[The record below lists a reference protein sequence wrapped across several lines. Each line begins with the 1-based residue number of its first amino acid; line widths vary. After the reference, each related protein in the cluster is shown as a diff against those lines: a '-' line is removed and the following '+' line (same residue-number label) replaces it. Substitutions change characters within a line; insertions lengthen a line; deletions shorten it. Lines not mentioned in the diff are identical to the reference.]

1 MLSKWKTCTYF
12 LDIPSDTFIS
22 HTFHIFNGVSLHLH
36 FCKAVEICPS
46 AIGSIVL
53 LTVSKDE
60 ESTGSLGNM
69 SQHLT
74 SKIQNLFLMFKWN
87 FLYFALQSLILLA
100 EHH

>member
-36 FCKAVEICPS
+36 FCKVVEICPS
-46 AIGSIVL
+46 AIGSMFL
-53 LTVSKDE
+53 LTVSKNE
-60 ESTGSLGNM
+60 ESTGSLGNV

-74 SKIQNLFLMFKWN
+74 SKDSKSFS
-87 FLYFALQSLILLA
+87 YV
-100 EHH
+100 